1 MTEQPAREETKPL
14 TRWDRFVKLV
24 PPSLRRQGAQARWR
38 RAGRLPSRSSSS
50 RSCCSSALGWLLRG
64 AGLWGDLAFAILL
77 TTAIFW
83 IARQAAAFFLD
94 EPAGRALPRAFAT
107 TIFVLVGLPVA

>member
-1 MTEQPAREETKPL
+1 MTEQPAREEAEPL
-14 TRWDRFVKLV
+14 TRWDRFVNWI
-24 PPSLRRQGAQARWR
+24 RRPFVGKERKKVAARW
-38 RAGRLPSRSSSS
+38 ALAIALFVVSLLLFVS
-50 RSCCSSALGWLLRG
+50 LGWLLRG

-83 IARQAAAFFLD
+83 LARQSAAFFLD